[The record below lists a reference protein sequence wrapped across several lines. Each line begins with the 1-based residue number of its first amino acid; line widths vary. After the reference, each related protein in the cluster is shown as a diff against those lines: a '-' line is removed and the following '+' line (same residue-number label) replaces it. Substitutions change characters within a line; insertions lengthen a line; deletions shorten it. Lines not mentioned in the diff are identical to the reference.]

1 MRWLDGITNSMDM
14 GLSKLRATVKG
25 REAWHAANSW
35 HFKESDMTQWLN
47 NRLQPTRLL
56 CPWSF
61 PGKNTGACC
70 RFPTPGDLPDPG
82 MKPMSLASPP
92 LAGRFS
98 TTSTTWEVQSLM
110 SNYIRPKPRSQTD
123 LAGNPRYFAYN
134 CLTPKFLNSDLV
146 SLSFGYLSLVWNNG
160 VNLQLQ

>member
-1 MRWLDGITNSMDM
+1 MIGWNHQLDGHGFEQTQGDSERQRS
-14 GLSKLRATVKG
+14 LACC
-25 REAWHAANSW
+25 NSW
-35 HFKESDMTQWLN
+35 HFKELDMIQWLK

-82 MKPMSLASPP
+82 MKPVSLTSPSV
-92 LAGRFS
+92 AGRFS
-98 TTSTTWEVQSLM
+98 TSSTTWEVRSLM

-123 LAGNPRYFAYN
+123 LVENPRYFAYN

-146 SLSFGYLSLVWNNG
+146 SLSFGYLCLVWNNG